1 MELLK
6 LIFYKIYCWQRRFG
20 GGIFDTIIGLSASLS
35 VLMFTLAILMEYLI
49 GRENLSS
56 INDDTL
62 FFSLLA
68 FNVSIPIILFSVLLP
83 NRRYYIILLQMHRK
97 YKNKYRWLALVF
109 IVVPV
114 LLFGL
119 SLLPEIIRLSQLQ

>member
-20 GGIFDTIIGLSASLS
+20 GGIFDTIIGLSASLTA
-35 VLMFTLAILMEYLI
+35 LMFTLANLMVYLI
-49 GRENLSS
+49 GRENLPS

-62 FFSLLA
+62 IFSLLA

-83 NRRYYIILLQMHRK
+83 NRRYYRILLQMHRK

-109 IVVPV
+109 ILVPV
-114 LLFGL
+114 LLLGL
-119 SLLPEIIRLSQLQ
+119 IVLYSLL

>member
-20 GGIFDTIIGLSASLS
+20 GGIFDTIIGLSASLT
-35 VLMFTLAILMEYLI
+35 VLMYTLAILMVYLI

-62 FFSLLA
+62 FFSLMA

-83 NRRYYIILLQMHRK
+83 NRRYYRILLQMHRK
-97 YKNKYRWLALVF
+97 YKNKYRWLALGF

-114 LLFGL
+114 LLLGL
-119 SLLPEIIRLSQLQ
+119 IVLYSLL

>member
-20 GGIFDTIIGLSASLS
+20 GGIFDTIIGLSASLTA
-35 VLMFTLAILMEYLI
+35 LMFTLANLMVYLI
-49 GRENLSS
+49 GRENLPS

-62 FFSLLA
+62 IFSLLA
-68 FNVSIPIILFSVLLP
+68 FDVSVPIILFSVLLP
-83 NRRYYIILLQMHRK
+83 NRRYYRILLQMHRK
-97 YKNKYRWLALVF
+97 YKNKYRWLALGF

-114 LLFGL
+114 LLLGL
-119 SLLPEIIRLSQLQ
+119 IVLYSLL

>member
-6 LIFYKIYCWQRRFG
+6 LIFYKTYCWQRRFG
-20 GGIFDTIIGLSASLS
+20 YGIFDTIFALCGSLS
-35 VLMFTLAILMEYLI
+35 VWLNALAILMVDLI
-49 GRENLSS
+49 GRENLPS
-56 INDDTL
+56 INSDTL
-62 FFSLLA
+62 VFSLLTLH
-68 FNVSIPIILFSVLLP
+68 VSIPIILTIVLLP

-119 SLLPEIIRLSQLQ
+119 ALLPEIIRLRQIQ

>member
-20 GGIFDTIIGLSASLS
+20 GGIFDTIIGLSASLT
-35 VLMFTLAILMEYLI
+35 VLMYTLAILMVYLI

-62 FFSLLA
+62 FFSLMA

-83 NRRYYIILLQMHRK
+83 NRRYYRILLQMHRQ
-97 YKNKYRWLALVF
+97 YKNKYRWLALVI

-114 LLFGL
+114 LLLGL
-119 SLLPEIIRLSQLQ
+119 VLLPEIIRLRQIQ

>member
-35 VLMFTLAILMEYLI
+35 ILTETLIISIMLLV
-49 GRENLSS
+49 GRENFSRTNS
-56 INDDTL
+56 NT
-62 FFSLLA
+62 FFHSLA
-68 FNVSIPIILFSVLLP
+68 FHISIPIILTIALLP
-83 NRRYYIILLQMHRK
+83 NRRYYAILLQMHRK

-114 LLFGL
+114 LLL
-119 SLLPEIIRLSQLQ
+119 SLIVLFIVIKLKQTH

>member
-20 GGIFDTIIGLSASLS
+20 GGIFDTIIGLSASLTA
-35 VLMFTLAILMEYLI
+35 LMFTLANLMVYLI
-49 GRENLSS
+49 GRENLPS

-62 FFSLLA
+62 IFSLLA

-83 NRRYYIILLQMHRK
+83 NRRYYRILLQMHRK
-97 YKNKYRWLALVF
+97 YKNKYRWLALGF

-114 LLFGL
+114 LLLGL
-119 SLLPEIIRLSQLQ
+119 IVLYSLL

>member
-35 VLMFTLAILMEYLI
+35 ILTETLIISIMLLV
-49 GRENLSS
+49 GRENFSR
-56 INDDTL
+56 IN
-62 FFSLLA
+62 FNSLA
-68 FNVSIPIILFSVLLP
+68 FHASIPIILTIVLLP
-83 NRRYYIILLQMHRK
+83 NRRYYRILLQMHRK
-97 YKNKYRWLALVF
+97 YKNKYRWLALGF

-114 LLFGL
+114 LLLGL
-119 SLLPEIIRLSQLQ
+119 IVLYSLL

>member
-20 GGIFDTIIGLSASLS
+20 GGIFDTIIGLSASLTA
-35 VLMFTLAILMEYLI
+35 LMFTLANLMVYLI
-49 GRENLSS
+49 GRENLPS

-62 FFSLLA
+62 IFSLLA

-83 NRRYYIILLQMHRK
+83 NRRYYRILLQMHRK
-97 YKNKYRWLALVF
+97 YKNKYRWLASVI

>member
-35 VLMFTLAILMEYLI
+35 VLMFTLAILMVYLI

-62 FFSLLA
+62 IFSLLA

-119 SLLPEIIRLSQLQ
+119 ALLPEIIRLSQLQ

>member
-35 VLMFTLAILMEYLI
+35 GYVGALI
-49 GRENLSS
+49 FIIIDLVGRENFSR
-56 INDDTL
+56 IN
-62 FFSLLA
+62 FNSLA
-68 FNVSIPIILFSVLLP
+68 FHVSIPIILTIVLLP
-83 NRRYYIILLQMHRK
+83 NRRYYRILLQMHRK

-109 IVVPV
+109 IVAPV

-119 SLLPEIIRLSQLQ
+119 ALLPEIIRLRQLQ

>member
-20 GGIFDTIIGLSASLS
+20 GGIFDTIIGLSASLT
-35 VLMFTLAILMEYLI
+35 VLMYTLAILMVYLI

-62 FFSLLA
+62 FFSLMA

-83 NRRYYIILLQMHRK
+83 NRRYYRILLQMHRK

-114 LLFGL
+114 LLLGL
-119 SLLPEIIRLSQLQ
+119 IVLYSLL

>member
-35 VLMFTLAILMEYLI
+35 TYVYALIIIIIDIVGKEILQHI
-49 GRENLSS
+49 S
-56 INDDTL
+56 DDTL
-62 FFSLLA
+62 VFSLLT
-68 FNVSIPIILFSVLLP
+68 FHVSIPIILFSILLP

-97 YKNKYRWLALVF
+97 YKNKYRWLALAF
-109 IVVPV
+109 IIVPT
-114 LLFGL
+114 LLLILGI
-119 SLLPEIIRLSQLQ
+119 LPVIIRLSQT

>member
-62 FFSLLA
+62 FFLCWHSMFLYQLYCL
-68 FNVSIPIILFSVLLP
+68 VYYCQTEDII
-83 NRRYYIILLQMHRK
+83 
-97 YKNKYRWLALVF
+97 
-109 IVVPV
+109 
-114 LLFGL
+114 
-119 SLLPEIIRLSQLQ
+119 

>member
-35 VLMFTLAILMEYLI
+35 GYVGALTILMEYLI
-49 GRENLSS
+49 RRENLSS
-56 INDDTL
+56 INFDTL

-68 FNVSIPIILFSVLLP
+68 FHITVPIILISILLP
-83 NRRYYIILLQMHRK
+83 NRRYYRILLQMHRK

-109 IVVPV
+109 IVAPV

-119 SLLPEIIRLSQLQ
+119 ALLPEIIRLRQLQ

>member
-20 GGIFDTIIGLSASLS
+20 GGIFDTIIGLSASLTA
-35 VLMFTLAILMEYLI
+35 LMFTLSNLMVYLI
-49 GRENLSS
+49 GRENLPS

-62 FFSLLA
+62 IFSLLA

-83 NRRYYIILLQMHRK
+83 NRRYYRILLQMHRK
-97 YKNKYRWLALVF
+97 YKNKYRWLALIF

-114 LLFGL
+114 LLLGL
-119 SLLPEIIRLSQLQ
+119 IVLYSLL

>member
-20 GGIFDTIIGLSASLS
+20 GGIFDTIIGLSASLT
-35 VLMFTLAILMEYLI
+35 VLMYTLAILMVYLI

-62 FFSLLA
+62 FFSLMA

-83 NRRYYIILLQMHRK
+83 NRRYYRILLQMHRK

-114 LLFGL
+114 LLLGL
-119 SLLPEIIRLSQLQ
+119 IVLSSLL

>member
-35 VLMFTLAILMEYLI
+35 ILTETLIISIMLLV
-49 GRENLSS
+49 GRENFSR
-56 INDDTL
+56 IN
-62 FFSLLA
+62 FNSLA
-68 FNVSIPIILFSVLLP
+68 FHVSIPIILTIVLLP
-83 NRRYYIILLQMHRK
+83 NRRYYRILLQMHRK

-119 SLLPEIIRLSQLQ
+119 ALLPEFIRLRQIQ

>member
-35 VLMFTLAILMEYLI
+35 GYVGALI
-49 GRENLSS
+49 FIIIDLVGRENFSR
-56 INDDTL
+56 IN
-62 FFSLLA
+62 FNSLA
-68 FNVSIPIILFSVLLP
+68 FHVSIPIILTIVLLP
-83 NRRYYIILLQMHRK
+83 NRRYYRILLQMHRK
-97 YKNKYRWLALVF
+97 YKNKYRWLALVI

>member
-6 LIFYKIYCWQRRFG
+6 LIFFKIYCWQRRFG
-20 GGIFDTIIGLSASLS
+20 GGIFDTIIGLSASLTA
-35 VLMFTLAILMEYLI
+35 LMFTLANLMVYLI
-49 GRENLSS
+49 GRENLPS

-62 FFSLLA
+62 IFSLLA
-68 FNVSIPIILFSVLLP
+68 FNVSIPIILSSVLLP
-83 NRRYYIILLQMHRK
+83 NRRYYRILLQMHRK

-114 LLFGL
+114 LLLGL
-119 SLLPEIIRLSQLQ
+119 IVLYSLL

>member
-20 GGIFDTIIGLSASLS
+20 GGIFDTIIGLSASLT
-35 VLMFTLAILMEYLI
+35 VLMYTLAILMVYLI

-62 FFSLLA
+62 FFSLMA

-83 NRRYYIILLQMHRK
+83 NRRYYRILLQMHRK
-97 YKNKYRWLALVF
+97 YKNKYRWLALVI

-114 LLFGL
+114 LLLGL
-119 SLLPEIIRLSQLQ
+119 IVLYSLL

>member
-20 GGIFDTIIGLSASLS
+20 GGIFDTIIGLSASLT
-35 VLMFTLAILMEYLI
+35 VLMFTLANLMVYLI
-49 GRENLSS
+49 GRENLPS

-62 FFSLLA
+62 IFSLLA

-83 NRRYYIILLQMHRK
+83 NRRYYRILLQMHRK
-97 YKNKYRWLALVF
+97 YKNKYRWLALGF

-114 LLFGL
+114 LLLGL
-119 SLLPEIIRLSQLQ
+119 IVLYSLL

>member
-35 VLMFTLAILMEYLI
+35 GYVGALI
-49 GRENLSS
+49 FIIIDLVGRENLQHISA
-56 INDDTL
+56 DTVV
-62 FFSLLA
+62 FSLLA
-68 FNVSIPIILFSVLLP
+68 FDVSVPIILFSVLLP
-83 NRRYYIILLQMHRK
+83 NRRYYRILLQMHRK

-109 IVVPV
+109 IVAPV

-119 SLLPEIIRLSQLQ
+119 AHLPEIIRLRQLQ